1 MDKIYLILLWS
12 SFGAERRTGHFYGIF
27 QAGLRLGN
35 WAVAAAGVIFLS
47 TESRPIHGKPLK
59 CGCNQSANIA
69 KSKQTNEINDFRL
82 DPGEA
87 EQEEEGEKSFQA
99 VPVPPP
105 SNLFLACFQVAL
117 TSREFSSGQ
126 SDPIGASDENK
137 QVWKRERERE
147 IKGHWDRHKL
157 GPVHPRCRKMREPV
171 PPSRMPVTGQ
181 QIKLV
186 VELWRL
192 EVRRRSGQYPADAMT
207 R

>member
-1 MDKIYLILLWS
+1 MILLWS

-147 IKGHWDRHKL
+147 RERDKRPL
-157 GPVHPRCRKMREPV
+157 GSSQTRSSSSPLPEDAGTGSTESDACNGPANQTRC
-171 PPSRMPVTGQ
+171 
-181 QIKLV
+181 
-186 VELWRL
+186 
-192 EVRRRSGQYPADAMT
+192 
-207 R
+207 